1 MGESEMI
8 GECSIDGV
16 FIPTLLLVAVVSF
29 GLSLLIRR
37 VFRRYRVYRF
47 VWHAG
52 LFDVAVFVVIT
63 WVVSI
68 ITVGLDKYGIV

>member
-1 MGESEMI
+1 MI

-16 FIPTLLLVAVVSF
+16 FIPTLLVVALVSF

-37 VFRRYRVYRF
+37 AFRRYRIYRF

-52 LFDVAVFVVIT
+52 LFDAAVFLVIT
-63 WVVSI
+63 WLVS
-68 ITVGLDKYGIV
+68 TLTLGLDKYGIV

>member
-1 MGESEMI
+1 MI

-16 FIPTLLLVAVVSF
+16 FIPTLLVVALVSF

-37 VFRRYRVYRF
+37 AFRRHRIYRF

-52 LFDVAVFVVIT
+52 LFDVAVFLVIT
-63 WVVSI
+63 WLVS
-68 ITVGLDKYGIV
+68 TLGKL